1 MNAADLRAATEVYT
15 RLPDGAKLL
24 VKQGL
29 AGRLRSTGLEATLAW
44 LRGKHGGLARP
55 LVEAIEQQA
64 GVSGA
69 ALATLEPVA
78 ALEAL
83 GRASA
88 FVEALHLIER
98 AMRREGV

>member
-1 MNAADLRAATEVYT
+1 MNNADLRSAAEVYT
-15 RLPDGAKLL
+15 QLPDGAKLL

-29 AGRLRSTGLEATLAW
+29 AGRMRSTGLEVTLAW
-44 LRGKHGGLARP
+44 LRGKHRGIARP

-64 GVSGA
+64 GVTGQ
-69 ALATLEPVA
+69 ALASLEPVA

-88 FVEALHLIER
+88 FVEALHLIDR
-98 AMRREGV
+98 AARREGV